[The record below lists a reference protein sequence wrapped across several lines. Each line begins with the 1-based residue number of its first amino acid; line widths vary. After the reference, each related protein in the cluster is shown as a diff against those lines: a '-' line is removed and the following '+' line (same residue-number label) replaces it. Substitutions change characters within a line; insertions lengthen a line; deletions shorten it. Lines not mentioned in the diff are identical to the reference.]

1 MNSNELKRVFEIKLK
16 KLSLNLNSNRLID
29 KNEIDEIIKGIIT
42 TIDHAMKTVVLRIII
57 IKQLK
62 FE

>member
-1 MNSNELKRVFEIKLK
+1 MNLNKLKKFFEIKFK

-29 KNEIDEIIKGIIT
+29 KNEIDEIIKNIIT
-42 TIDHAMKTVVLRIII
+42 IIDHAMKIIILKTII

>member
-1 MNSNELKRVFEIKLK
+1 MNLNELKKIFEMKFK

-29 KNEIDEIIKGIIT
+29 KNEIDEIIKNIIT
-42 TIDHAMKTVVLRIII
+42 TIDHAMKTIVLKIII